1 MSESNSEYIMAT
13 SADKLSQI
21 LQIAMEE
28 ARSGKTNEEVMGI
41 LAEQDLLP
49 KKLLTKKVETAKTV
63 SIFASKQ
70 AEELAAGLEL
80 DVGAGSGKDGRYTLS
95 DIKKMLEAPKEKPPA
110 ISPSALQ
117 LANEHDITV
126 TDIVGSGK
134 DGRIILKDI
143 HKAISDSGSGS
154 DGELNISPHA
164 RKSAEEAGIPLH
176 KLKTIQ
182 GSGKDGR
189 VILSDVE
196 KFKSESEEKSSSS
209 DSEDSSDD
217 EEKTPKSEK
226 KIAKKKQ

>member
-1 MSESNSEYIMAT
+1 MAT

-21 LQIAMEE
+21 LQIAIDE
-28 ARSGKTNEEVMGI
+28 ARSGKTNEEVMDI
-41 LAEQDLLP
+41 LANQDLLP
-49 KKLLTKKVETAKTV
+49 KKLLAKKVETTKTV

-80 DVGAGSGKDGRYTLS
+80 EAGAGSGKEGRYTLS
-95 DIKKMLEAPKEKPPA
+95 DIKKMREAPKETAPA

-117 LANEHDITV
+117 LANERDITV

-143 HKAISDSGSGS
+143 HKAISESGSGS

-164 RKSAEEAGIPLH
+164 RKSANEAGIPLD

-209 DSEDSSDD
+209 ESEDSSDD
-217 EEKTPKSEK
+217 EEKKPKSEK
-226 KIAKKKQ
+226 KIATKKK